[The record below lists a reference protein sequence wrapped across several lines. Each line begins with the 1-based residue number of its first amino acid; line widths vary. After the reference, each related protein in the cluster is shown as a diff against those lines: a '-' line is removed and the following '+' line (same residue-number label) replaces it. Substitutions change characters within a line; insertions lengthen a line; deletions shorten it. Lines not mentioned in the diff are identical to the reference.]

1 MRHTSATLM
10 LAAGEHPKV
19 ASERLG
25 HSQVGI
31 TLNIYSHAVPSL
43 QREAATR
50 LGSMVH
56 GTAA

>member
-1 MRHTSATLM
+1 
-10 LAAGEHPKV
+10 V

-50 LGSMVH
+50 LGSVVH
-56 GTAA
+56 GTTAA